1 MTELCEFRS
10 DNRGNTCIRI
20 NNFAGELKEIVFGE
34 TVKIDK
40 YTDTLIEMYHEKS
53 GANIDLF
60 GVFDNISYLS
70 SINYSMLIKI
80 YYFRNLHY
88 QFERMNLREII
99 NLFIA
104 DGFYKYQANYFE
116 SKVNLADLKI
126 ICDYIVFKIKNS
138 NLVNLMH
145 ETPLFSRKFIH
156 DIGDESKK
164 SDHPS
169 LMMEDENAKVFLT
182 KEILTV
188 NPPRAVTLWYKNK
201 KGLVEVKIYSLVN
214 SSVIELILK
223 IRKLRKQIPMIEP
236 MLANKM
242 YRDVGRRILAH
253 GRTFLTMYAGYR
265 DRMKKDAF

>member
-1 MTELCEFRS
+1 
-10 DNRGNTCIRI
+10 
-20 NNFAGELKEIVFGE
+20 
-34 TVKIDK
+34 
-40 YTDTLIEMYHEKS
+40 
-53 GANIDLF
+53 
-60 GVFDNISYLS
+60 
-70 SINYSMLIKI
+70 
-80 YYFRNLHY
+80 
-88 QFERMNLREII
+88 
-99 NLFIA
+99 
-104 DGFYKYQANYFE
+104 
-116 SKVNLADLKI
+116 
-126 ICDYIVFKIKNS
+126 
-138 NLVNLMH
+138 
-145 ETPLFSRKFIH
+145 
-156 DIGDESKK
+156 
-164 SDHPS
+164 
-169 LMMEDENAKVFLT
+169 MEDENAKVFLT